1 MLAQLARTTL
11 SAAALAAVAA
21 RGAQAQK
28 GAHAEVC
35 STEPVRSL
43 IAYLLDETS
52 PHDRAGGLHL
62 GQQVGRAGCA
72 GNGTGLEQPRFLDAP
87 VAADVV
93 PVTQGDVVTVV
104 TGAISNPIAAGAVA
118 TGAAAAWVAAG
129 ASVTT
134 SVLSNGGSAAP
145 VASVGAEN
153 VIVNPEP
160 ATVGLML
167 SGLAG
172 IGWVVRR
179 RVR

>member
-11 SAAALAAVAA
+11 SAAALALVAA

-28 GAHAEVC
+28 GAHAELC

-62 GQQVGRAGCA
+62 GQQVGRAGC
-72 GNGTGLEQPRFLDAP
+72 GSNGAGLEQPRFLDAP
-87 VAADVV
+87 LAADVV
-93 PVTQGDVVTVV
+93 PATQGAATSVV
-104 TGAISNPIAAGAVA
+104 TGAIANPIAAAAVA

-129 ASVTT
+129 AGVTT
-134 SVLSNGGSAAP
+134 NVLSNGASAAP
-145 VASVGAEN
+145 TASVAPEN
-153 VIVNPEP
+153 FILNPEP
-160 ATVGLML
+160 ATIGLML

-172 IGWVVRR
+172 IAWLARR
-179 RVR
+179 RAR